1 MFERIMRLL
10 DEEQKLGKP
19 EALTVLGFL
28 YFQGI
33 HFQRDKALA
42 RKLFQR
48 AAWAGDSRANYLCY
62 LFDTGEVFYLFKSM
76 LDGYSNAINSFGLAI
91 EKRRVH
97 FEGGN
102 LEEVSSLCYKKAS
115 DNGSA
120 TGKHYLGICYE

>member
-42 RKLFQR
+42 RKLF
-48 AAWAGDSRANYLCY
+48 
-62 LFDTGEVFYLFKSM
+62 
-76 LDGYSNAINSFGLAI
+76 
-91 EKRRVH
+91 
-97 FEGGN
+97 
-102 LEEVSSLCYKKAS
+102 
-115 DNGSA
+115 
-120 TGKHYLGICYE
+120 

>member
-1 MFERIMRLL
+1 
-10 DEEQKLGKP
+10 
-19 EALTVLGFL
+19 
-28 YFQGI
+28 
-33 HFQRDKALA
+33 
-42 RKLFQR
+42 
-48 AAWAGDSRANYLCY
+48 
-62 LFDTGEVFYLFKSM
+62 M
-76 LDGYSNAINSFGLAI
+76 LEGYSNAINSFGLAI